1 METGMTQASRI
12 RVVIADD
19 HDLFRSGLAV
29 FVRACPEL
37 DLVGEATNSSDV
49 MALCQRYNPD
59 IVIMDLL
66 MPATSGVNTIRSIR
80 QRFPSTRVI
89 ALTNFEQE
97 ELVQSTIQAGAISY
111 LLKNISVDQLNT
123 AIHAAYEGKSTLA
136 REAAQ
141 ALVSA
146 THRPTAD
153 NFHLTG
159 REREVLSMMIKGLTN
174 VQIAEKLNISH
185 STAKKHVSNIL
196 AKLQTTSRTE
206 AVAIAV
212 QNRLVPARAS

>member
-1 METGMTQASRI
+1 MIGAFKI
-12 RVVIADD
+12 RVLIADD

-29 FVRACPEL
+29 FIRTCADME
-37 DLVGEATNSSDV
+37 LVGEAANSAEV
-49 MALCQRYNPD
+49 LNLCQRLHPD

-66 MPATSGVNTIRSIR
+66 MPPLGGVSIIGALR
-80 QRFPSTRVI
+80 QRFPKTRVI
-89 ALTNFEQE
+89 ALTTFDHED
-97 ELVQSTIQAGAISY
+97 LVQATIQAGAISY
-111 LLKNISVDQLNT
+111 LLKNISAEYLAA
-123 AIHAAYEGKSTLA
+123 AIRAAYDGKSTLA

-159 REREVLSMMIKGLTN
+159 REREVLAMMIKGLTN
-174 VQIAEKLNISH
+174 VEIAQRLNISH

-212 QNRLVPARAS
+212 QNRLVSARAV

>member
-1 METGMTQASRI
+1 MTQASRI

-59 IVIMDLL
+59 IVIMDLF
-66 MPATSGVNTIRSIR
+66 MPATSGVNTIRTIR

-97 ELVQSTIQAGAISY
+97 DLVQSTIQAGAISY

-123 AIHAAYEGKSTLA
+123 AILAAYEGKSTLA